1 MIKKRK
7 INVMLLLII
16 FALVLYKPVNIK
28 AIERDESYNT
38 IYKYEDFKSKSL
50 ILKIK
55 NSIDFTSYGV
65 IDTNYIDNKT
75 LILDFDSIET
85 TIECY
90 GLLKDN
96 PSIEYIEPDMYIDLS
111 RDESLKSKDNIPN
124 YISWGIENLGIDRY
138 AKYIK
143 DENKVNAV
151 TIAVIDTGIDYN
163 HSIFKDKLL
172 YSGYD
177 FINND
182 NDPYDDSFKGHGTHV
197 AGIIADSTRELNNIK
212 ILPIKALDSF
222 GFGTI
227 SSLGN
232 SIKYAINSNVDIINL
247 SLGLTYGTHSNLIE
261 DLILEAVNSG
271 ITVVNAAGN
280 DNLNTMYLCPSH
292 IDEAIIVSSI
302 DINNNKSYTSN
313 YGPNIDVAAPGVNIY
328 SSIPGGNYA
337 YNSGTSMA
345 APYISSIAAMIKLNN
360 PELKPL
366 EIENTIKKYSV
377 DIGEKGVDWYFG
389 SGVPNM
395 TLALPKVELE
405 NIEIDNTEITL
416 VPGDYFNLNIK
427 LYPDDFI
434 NDSEVQWE
442 SSNNEIATV
451 ENGQV
456 LAIKE
461 GEVLIKA
468 TLLDKTSFCKVTVN
482 SKLDLALE
490 EETELNSDIS
500 IQQYLDTNNDKINIE
515 ENINKQKIKENRIL
529 NEKELKEETAKE
541 DNATIEKKLDKK
553 NIKEGKITTEKELEE
568 NVISVSND
576 VSDLNASYKS
586 EKKECIVNNDVSE
599 NNLNYS
605 SEEDN
610 NNNNNNEVVDLY
622 TDNIDKNISSNGN
635 IEENDIKE
643 NGTEENSTEENLNIV
658 KYLTNKSLIFIL
670 MGLFLYV
677 VLFIKNRTFK

>member
-7 INVMLLLII
+7 RKRKRNVILLLII
-16 FALVLYKPVNIK
+16 FALVLYTPVNIK
-28 AIERDESYNT
+28 AIERDETYNI

-55 NSIDFTSYGV
+55 NSIDFTSYDV
-65 IDTNYIDNKT
+65 IDTNYIDDKT
-75 LILDFDSIET
+75 LILDFDSIEK
-85 TIECY
+85 TIKCY
-90 GLLKDN
+90 DLLKDN
-96 PSIEYIEPDMYIDLS
+96 PSIEYIEPDMFIDLS
-111 RDESLKSKDNIPN
+111 EDELTKTRENIIN

-138 AKYIK
+138 TKYIK
-143 DENKVNAV
+143 DENKVNTV

-163 HSIFKDKLL
+163 HSIFKDKIL

-182 NDPYDDSFKGHGTHV
+182 DDPYDDSFKGHGTHV

-247 SLGLTYGTHSNLIE
+247 SLGITDGFHSNLIE
-261 DLILEAVNSG
+261 ELILESVNSG

-280 DNLNTMYLCPSH
+280 SNSNTMYSCPSH

-302 DINNNKSYTSN
+302 DINNNKPYTSN

-328 SSIPGGNYA
+328 SSIPGDNYA
-337 YNSGTSMA
+337 YKSGTSMA
-345 APYISSIAAMIKLNN
+345 APYISAIAAMIKLNN

-366 EIENTIKKYSV
+366 EIENTLKMYSV

-416 VPGDYFNLNIK
+416 VAGDYFNLNIK
-427 LYPDDFI
+427 LYPEEFI

-451 ENGQV
+451 DNGQV

-468 TLLDKTSFCKVTVN
+468 TLLDKTSFCKVKVN
-482 SKLDLALE
+482 SKLELYLE
-490 EETELNSDIS
+490 EEATLNSYIS
-500 IQQYLDTNNDKINIE
+500 NQQYLNNNTDKINIE
-515 ENINKQKIKENRIL
+515 
-529 NEKELKEETAKE
+529 
-541 DNATIEKKLDKK
+541 
-553 NIKEGKITTEKELEE
+553 NIKEGKITSEKELEDD
-568 NVISVSND
+568 VIEISKNMLALND
-576 VSDLNASYKS
+576 SYES
-586 EKKECIVNNDVSE
+586 EKIDYIVNNDVRE
-599 NNLNYS
+599 NNFNYS

-610 NNNNNNEVVDLY
+610 NEIVNSY
-622 TDNIDKNISSNGN
+622 TDNIDKNISENEN

-643 NGTEENSTEENLNIV
+643 NNTEENVNIV
-658 KYLTNKSLIFIL
+658 KYKINKSIIFVLI
-670 MGLFLYV
+670 GLFSYV